1 MCSSAFIVQESSAFR
16 KKEIFRLNI
25 QTAKQIEPRHVKSRK
40 MSVNPARTQI
50 SLGIRPVWSEPSL
63 CAQCV
68 AKNPSF
74 LHADSEDS
82 DQTGRMPRLIW
93 VFARRTLILLVLS
106 CRGSIKDVTFCT
118 ESLAFDQMQH
128 YLFVRMEI
136 QNILDLLKHLR
147 HTISLSVYKMKES
160 EYFVT
165 ASKLCFIATGTE

>member
-1 MCSSAFIVQESSAFR
+1 MQESFAIR

-25 QTAKQIEPRHVKSRK
+25 QTAKHIGPRHAKSSK
-40 MSVNPARTQI
+40 MAVNPARTQI
-50 SLGIRPVWSEPSL
+50 SLGIRPVWSEFSL
-63 CAQCV
+63 CARCV

-74 LHADSEDS
+74 LHADSKDS

-93 VFARRTLILLVLS
+93 VFAGRTLILLVLS
-106 CRGSIKDVTFCT
+106 CRGSIKDITFCT

-136 QNILDLLKHLR
+136 QNNLDLLNHLR
-147 HTISLSVYKMKES
+147 HTISLSVYKVKES

-165 ASKLCFIATGTE
+165 ASKLCFIETGTE